1 MRPIRH
7 SRSTEIVPSTATMKR
22 QPNGVKPN
30 ICSPS
35 PMIHLPTG
43 GCTT

>member
-1 MRPIRH
+1 M
-7 SRSTEIVPSTATMKR
+7 VPSTATMKR

-30 ICSPS
+30 SCSPS